1 MKNLNFL
8 LLLPFVVIVLA
19 CSAEKEKTKRTTSLS
34 DQRFEFE
41 IYDSLVVD
49 YLGNLMLMDISPDG
63 SHFLFID
70 EASDSI
76 LVTDK
81 AGEILYQYK
90 KSGEGPEGYNK
101 GRTGRAVFLSNEEFV
116 VPTTSQIVQFN
127 IKGKFTKRFKPD
139 FNGFAYLNIP
149 SSKVLY
155 KQGDYF
161 YTKFTGRYTDL
172 IQQGTDYQTKST
184 QLERVNIQ
192 TGQFEPI
199 ISFPKD
205 SKYNSKEIEFGILD
219 FQPVF
224 TVAQDSLYVL
234 FRNEPKIFGYSLTNL
249 DSPVYSRPI
258 PLPFFMERDVSKK
271 LENGGFVTRD
281 YLLGSINSI
290 CKIDDS
296 AFLISYN
303 SGLTDEQFDEVS
315 SVAGNDLNKVFAE
328 AAKFSVIETIVFNGN
343 SISKGIK
350 EPEPLGSIAKFISKD
365 EIWFNL
371 DYSKVENDYSVIYK
385 TRLGEQKK

>member
-1 MKNLNFL
+1 MKRLNFL
-8 LLLPFVVIVLA
+8 TLLPFVLIVFA
-19 CSAEKEKTKRTTSLS
+19 CSGEKEETKLTSSLS

-49 YLGNLMLMDISPDG
+49 YLGNLMLMDISSNG
-63 SHFLFID
+63 SNFLFID

-90 KSGEGPEGYNK
+90 KSGEGPEDYDE
-101 GRTGRAVFLSNEEFV
+101 GRSGKAVFISNEEFI
-116 VPTTSQIVQFN
+116 VPTTSQLVQFN
-127 IKGKFTKRFKPD
+127 IQGEFTKRFKPE
-139 FNGFAYLNIP
+139 FNGFATLLVP
-149 SSKVLY
+149 SSKVLF

-161 YTKFTGRYTDL
+161 YTKLTGRYTDL

-192 TGQFEPI
+192 TGEFEPI
-199 ISFPKD
+199 VSFPKG
-205 SKYNSKEIEFGILD
+205 SKYKSEEIEFGALD

-224 TVAQDSLYVL
+224 TVAQDSLYVI

-249 DSPVYSRPI
+249 DSPVYSRSI
-258 PLPFFMERDVSKK
+258 PLPFFVERDVNKK
-271 LENGGFVTRD
+271 LENGGFITRD

-290 CKIDDS
+290 YKIDDS
-296 AFLISYN
+296 AFLLSYN
-303 SGLTDEQFDEVS
+303 SGITDEQFGEVNS
-315 SVAGNDLNKVFAE
+315 AAGDDFKKIFKE
-328 AAKFSVIETIVFNGN
+328 AAKFWRIETVVFNGN

-350 EPEPLGSIAKFISKD
+350 EPEPLGSIAKIISKD

-371 DYSKVENDYSVIYK
+371 DYSNVENDYSVIYK
-385 TRLGEQKK
+385 TRLVAQKE